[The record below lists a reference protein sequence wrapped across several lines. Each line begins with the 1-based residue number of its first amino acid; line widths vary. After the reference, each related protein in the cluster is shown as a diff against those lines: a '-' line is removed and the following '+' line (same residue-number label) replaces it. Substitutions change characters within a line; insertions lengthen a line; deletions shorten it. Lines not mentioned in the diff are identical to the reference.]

1 MIIFLTVRYKIDRD
15 NDEFAIF
22 QRWLNTFCF
31 GNRASLFIRVKRSQP
46 SSPRTETELLI
57 TAQDIKPA
65 FTNAHINFLARSR
78 KLSRGQPE
86 SFAPLATTH
95 FSNVI
100 FIVTC
105 IVALISFL
113 FSSSY
118 YCIYVLFLNKC
129 E

>member
-1 MIIFLTVRYKIDRD
+1 MTNSPSSRV
-15 NDEFAIF
+15 
-22 QRWLNTFCF
+22 
-31 GNRASLFIRVKRSQP
+31 GNRACLFIRVKKKP
-46 SSPRTETELLI
+46 TEFPLTETELLI

-65 FTNAHINFLARSR
+65 FTNALINFLARSR

-86 SFAPLATTH
+86 SFAPLAPTH

-105 IVALISFL
+105 ILTLISFL